1 MPGFD
6 GTGPFGQGPMTGR
19 GRGFCVLT
27 NSKESSGQVEGFVGI
42 NGRPVGKMNE
52 GFRFPG
58 KVVIDMPFGD
68 GTGPAGL
75 GPMTG
80 RAAGFC
86 AGYPIPGYMNPVAS
100 ASWMGPAL
108 GRAGF
113 YGSGVPAVGPY
124 GVGAYGYG
132 ASYGM
137 PYGGYGMPY
146 TAWGNPWR
154 RRGFG
159 FGFGRGFGRGRGWGR
174 GRGRLGFWW

>member
-27 NSKESSGQVEGFVGI
+27 NSKDSPGQVEGFVGI
-42 NGRPVGKMNE
+42 NGRPVVKMNE
-52 GFRFPG
+52 NFRFPG
-58 KVVIDMPFGD
+58 KEVINMPFGD
-68 GTGPAGL
+68 GTGPAGA

-86 AGYPIPGYMNPVAS
+86 ADYPVPGYMNPGGGAGWVN
-100 ASWMGPAL
+100 PAV
-108 GRAGF
+108 GGAGF
-113 YGSGVPAVGPY
+113 YGPGVPAFGS
-124 GVGAYGYG
+124 YG
-132 ASYGM
+132 AGYGM

-146 TAWGNPWR
+146 AGWGNPWLPPSAVLR
-154 RRGFG
+154 GTGRRGFG

-174 GRGRLGFWW
+174 GRRFW